1 MSAPGR
7 EGRAPNPIE
16 RFTALLFK
24 AVEAFLALLLALMVV
39 MVFGNVVLRYAF
51 DSGIIISEELARFL
65 FVWVTFLGA
74 VVVFHQRGHLG
85 MTMVVEALPPAL
97 RRLCLIVSDLLI
109 VACALM
115 FLKGAW
121 QQTLLN
127 LENVAP
133 ISNLPLAWV
142 YGSGVVSSVGIALL
156 AAANALTTI
165 VTGRTELLSSGNLEP

>member
-1 MSAPGR
+1 MSAPDG
-7 EGRAPNPIE
+7 EGRALHPAE
-16 RFTALLFK
+16 RCTALLFK
-24 AVEAFLALLLALMVV
+24 AVEALLVALLAVMVV

-85 MTMVVEALPPAL
+85 MTMVVEALPPPL

-121 QQTLLN
+121 QQTMLN

-133 ISNLPLAWV
+133 VSNLPLAWV
-142 YGSGVVSSVGIALL
+142 YGSGVVSAVGIALL
-156 AAANALTTI
+156 AAASALTTI
-165 VTGRTELLSSGNLEP
+165 VTGRAELPSSGSLEP